1 MPKQT
6 QNFINPKQKQYG
18 HLWHAEAD
26 RYEYDEDDWAAAE
39 CAELADELVHH
50 RIAAEEDPEFDEL
63 LEEWSEYLWEYNLR
77 LALEQSCHEGVLLPS
92 DQRAIRL
99 ISCPEDMLQPLR
111 WFFRR
116 CPRHVRSHL
125 ALVNYVVIRS
135 ERARRTGSPE
145 WRPETAEPAPEERAF
160 FRPPVLKFRNY
171 AR

>member
-1 MPKQT
+1 MHA
-6 QNFINPKQKQYG
+6 INPEQEKYG

-26 RYEYDEDDWAAAE
+26 RFEYNEADWDAAE
-39 CAELADELVHH
+39 CAELADELIHH
-50 RIAAEEDPEFDEL
+50 TIAAQEDPEFEEL
-63 LEEWSEYLWEYNLR
+63 IVEWNGYVDEYNLR
-77 LALEQSCHEGVLLPS
+77 LALEQSCHEGVLLPT

-99 ISCPEDMLQPLR
+99 RSCPEDMLQPLR
-111 WFFRR
+111 WFFLR

-125 ALVNYVVIRS
+125 AMYNYVVMRS

-145 WRPETAEPAPEERAF
+145 WRPETAEPAPEERCF